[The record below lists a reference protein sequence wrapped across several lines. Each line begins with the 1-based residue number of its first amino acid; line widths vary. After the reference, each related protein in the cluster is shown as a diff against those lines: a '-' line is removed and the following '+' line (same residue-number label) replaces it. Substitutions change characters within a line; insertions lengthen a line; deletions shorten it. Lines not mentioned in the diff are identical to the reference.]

1 MSDHR
6 PSSSADEPVPSFLR
20 VGHLPP
26 PASSSSSSPPPP
38 GAVRGMNGFAIASL
52 VASVALFGFG
62 SFLGIVLGHVARR
75 QIARTGGRQDGEGL
89 ATAGIILGWIGL
101 AVGLACVI
109 GFIVLAT
116 VAAESGMAA

>member
-6 PSSSADEPVPSFLR
+6 PSSSADEPVPSFPR

-26 PASSSSSSPPPP
+26 PYSPPPPP
-38 GAVRGMNGFAIASL
+38 GAVSGMNGFAIASL

-62 SFLGIVLGHVARR
+62 SFLGIVLGYVARR